1 MFLSVSLC
9 MHHSTISL
17 YLSIYLSYTHT
28 LSLSLSLVLLQTF
41 NQQSCII
48 FKDKATIVID
58 MGAPDP
64 QMINSMQVA
73 RLTEKYDPSK
83 ADPFGWPKDAPPA
96 TLVQAWAAAAKVSPF
111 AACRDFRT
119 TVTATGAR
127 IGAVTPGQKPKKGE
141 DELTQMNF
149 SVPVVSADGNEG
161 LVLEVG
167 KAGQGSEV
175 AVLVHLRKDKD
186 GAWSEVDALVPS
198 IS

>member
-1 MFLSVSLC
+1 MLAAAALA
-9 MHHSTISL
+9 
-17 YLSIYLSYTHT
+17 
-28 LSLSLSLVLLQTF
+28 VLAGCSKPKPIETVKTPTADAPGCDVARAYVTSRLGK
-41 NQQSCII
+41 I
-48 FKDKATIVID
+48 KDKATIVID